1 MYYVHSVKDTFK
13 MPPEYF
19 DKDIEKVAAEILKK
33 KYEGTI
39 DKNLGVIVAVFNISN
54 VSDGT
59 IYAGDP
65 STHHNVEFEML
76 TYMPYVEEIVAGEVT
91 ELAEFGAFIRIGP
104 IDGLVHV
111 SQITNDFLS
120 FDRKLPAFVSKKTG
134 RMLKKGDSVF
144 AKISTVSMKTTVKDS
159 KIALTMKPEGLGKPE
174 WINEGD
180 RTKTRGGGAQRGQP
194 QRRPKK

>member
-1 MYYVHSVKDTFK
+1 MYYLNSVRDMFK

-19 DKDIEKVAAEILKK
+19 DKEIESVASEMLKR

-39 DKNLGVIVAVFNISN
+39 DKSLGVIVAIFNIRDI
-54 VSDGT
+54 SDGV

-65 STHHNVEFEML
+65 STHHDVSFDML
-76 TYMPYVEEIVAGEVT
+76 TYMPYVEEVVAGEVT

-120 FDRKLPAFVSKKTG
+120 FDRKLPAFVSKRTG
-134 RMLKKGDSVF
+134 RTLKKGDAVL
-144 AKISTVSMKTTVKDS
+144 AKISTVSMKSSVKDS

-174 WINEGD
+174 WITEGD
-180 RTKTRGGGAQRGQP
+180 RMRTRPQKPGGRG
-194 QRRPKK
+194 RGSR

>member
-1 MYYVHSVKDTFK
+1 MYYMHSVKDTFK

-19 DKDIEKVAAEILKK
+19 NKDIKEVAIEILKR

-39 DKNLGVIVAVFNISN
+39 DKNLGVIVSVFNIRN
-54 VSDGT
+54 VSDGI

-65 STHHNVEFEML
+65 SLHHDVEFDIL
-76 TYMPYVEEIVAGEVT
+76 TYMPYVEEVVAGEVT

-120 FDRKLPAFVSKKTG
+120 FDRKLPAFVSRRSGKS
-134 RMLKKGDSVF
+134 LKKGDVVF
-144 AKISTVSMKTTVKDS
+144 AKISTISMKNSVKDS
-159 KIALTMKPEGLGKPE
+159 KIALTMKPDGLGKQE
-174 WINEGD
+174 WITEGSRMRA
-180 RTKTRGGGAQRGQP
+180 RTQRGGT
-194 QRRPKK
+194 QRRKKK